1 MAVLWP
7 WRPPGWSAV
16 CWMNNLT
23 VQVEYAIWLVF
34 QYCNSQS
41 FYSEFKANL
50 YINPLQYSSESE
62 TINTTLIA
70 GIIWMRPCDFSL
82 VIWKY
87 WRRVTPSNRL
97 YQFWLHKVLSTSQSA
112 QGSKNMAEQ
121 TRIQAASTNP
131 EHSNNYLYSVIYKW

>member
-1 MAVLWP
+1 M
-7 WRPPGWSAV
+7 
-16 CWMNNLT
+16 
-23 VQVEYAIWLVF
+23 F

-82 VIWKY
+82 VLIMYMKMLEKSHTIQQI
-87 WRRVTPSNRL
+87 VP
-97 YQFWLHKVLSTSQSA
+97 VLVA
-112 QGSKNMAEQ
+112 Q
-121 TRIQAASTNP
+121 
-131 EHSNNYLYSVIYKW
+131 SVINKSIHPG